1 MKRRVL
7 SRLDHVDVA
16 TGRESRTA
24 GDELMQI
31 DRYYVEHPHA
41 RRTYA
46 SLDEVATA
54 LLTRGTGLIGAVDD
68 RGGER
73 TLTASEL
80 HDLGRAIGE
89 TRRRMRSAAAR
100 ALLAPAGP

>member
-1 MKRRVL
+1 
-7 SRLDHVDVA
+7 
-16 TGRESRTA
+16 
-24 GDELMQI
+24 MQI
-31 DRYYVEHPHA
+31 DHYYVEHPHA

-68 RGGER
+68 GGER

-80 HDLGRAIGE
+80 QDLGRAIGE
-89 TRRRMRSAAAR
+89 TRRRMRRAAAR
-100 ALLAPAGP
+100 TLSTPAGP